1 MLGIVLAAYRDFES
15 RVEGVIGA
23 GMSKPERIEK
33 VLANSIGKVAKADI
47 VRECPDIS
55 LTTIE
60 RTLHDL
66 LTQGRI
72 EKVGAGRS
80 TGYVWKG

>member
-1 MLGIVLAAYRDFES
+1 LG
-15 RVEGVIGA
+15 
-23 GMSKPERIEK
+23 ERIAGES
-33 VLANSIGKVAKADI
+33 LISIRALFLEKADI

-66 LTQGRI
+66 LAQGKV

-80 TGYVWKG
+80 TGYVWKE